1 MLQNYN
7 KLPIV
12 TITIYCD
19 KVVIK
24 KRSDGMQK
32 GVAAE
37 LCVVSFSLKICKKG
51 FYLD

>member
-7 KLPIV
+7 KSLIV

-24 KRSDGMQK
+24 RRCNGMQK
-32 GVAAE
+32 GVAE